1 MNELHDSDLNPPLP
15 QSTIDLRDRAVALR
29 RGGLTYEEIAEQLSD
44 ATTGLTPWW
53 IYATVNPDKT
63 PAQIAAWM
71 KKHHP
76 DQDAWVLK
84 SLAKHN
90 PAALRR
96 MEQEAQ
102 REFEYIRAKGL
113 E

>member
-1 MNELHDSDLNPPLP
+1 MNDSLHESDLNPPLD

-44 ATTGLTPWW
+44 ATRGLTPWW

-63 PAQIAAWM
+63 PAQVAAWM

-84 SLAKHN
+84 SLAKRD
-90 PAALRR
+90 PATLER
-96 MEQEAQ
+96 MN
-102 REFEYIRAKGL
+102 RELELARTKGL
-113 E
+113 I